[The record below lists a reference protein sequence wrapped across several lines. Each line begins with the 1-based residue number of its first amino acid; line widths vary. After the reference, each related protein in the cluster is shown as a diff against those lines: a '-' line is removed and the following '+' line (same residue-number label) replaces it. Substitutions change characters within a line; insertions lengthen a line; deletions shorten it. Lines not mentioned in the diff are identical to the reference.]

1 MVGCKILEN
10 KDILIKLIENDIKYI
25 FYMRDWD
32 KNAFSYA
39 NKGFFPFKKKIPDL
53 LKINHII

>member
-1 MVGCKILEN
+1 MVGCKILKN
-10 KDILIKLIENDIKYI
+10 KEFLIKLSENDIKYI

-39 NKGFFPFKKKIPDL
+39 NKGFFLSKRKYLIY
-53 LKINHII
+53 